1 MIGLFTPASQIII
14 TLLKA
19 FYILLLF
26 ATTTVS
32 AQLHHQM
39 LSSQGSTSKTN
50 SGVMVT
56 QTIGQQSVVGN
67 YSNMGFNIGQGF
79 QQSNW
84 AHFILEGTSPEF
96 EISIYPNPFSGI
108 INIQHNS
115 ENDITINIYDPAGK
129 LVYKNLLNV
138 TGPNQS
144 INLETL
150 SSGVYLVHLYSNQL
164 TYFTK
169 LIKE

>member
-1 MIGLFTPASQIII
+1 MR
-14 TLLKA
+14 A
-19 FYILLLF
+19 FYIILLF

-67 YSNMGFNIGQGF
+67 YSNRGFDIGQGF

-84 AHFILEGTSPEF
+84 ARIIIEGTSSEF
-96 EISIYPNPFSGI
+96 EVSIYPNPFSGI
-108 INIQHNS
+108 VNIQHNS
-115 ENDITINIYDPAGK
+115 EDDISVNIYDPAGK

>member
-1 MIGLFTPASQIII
+1 M
-14 TLLKA
+14 LLKT
-19 FYILLLF
+19 FYIFLLF
-26 ATTTVS
+26 ASSTVS

-50 SGVMVT
+50 NGVIVT
-56 QTIGQQSVVGN
+56 QTIGQQSITGN
-67 YSNMGFNIGQGF
+67 YNLDYFDIGQGF
-79 QQSNW
+79 QQANW
-84 AHFILEGTSPEF
+84 SRFIIEGTSPEF
-96 EISIYPNPFSGI
+96 EVSIYPNPFSGI
-108 INIQHNS
+108 VNIQHNS
-115 ENDITINIYDPAGK
+115 EDDISVNIYDPAGK

>member
-1 MIGLFTPASQIII
+1 
-14 TLLKA
+14 
-19 FYILLLF
+19 
-26 ATTTVS
+26 
-32 AQLHHQM
+32 M

-67 YSNMGFNIGQGF
+67 YSNRGFDIGQGF

-84 AHFILEGTSPEF
+84 ARIIIQGTSPEF
-96 EISIYPNPFSGI
+96 EVSIYPNPFSGI
-108 INIQHNS
+108 VNIQHNS
-115 ENDITINIYDPAGK
+115 EDDISVNIYDPAGK

-164 TYFTK
+164 THFTK

>member
-1 MIGLFTPASQIII
+1 MKT
-14 TLLKA
+14 

-26 ATTTVS
+26 ASTTVS

-67 YSNMGFNIGQGF
+67 YSNRGFDIGQGF

-84 AHFILEGTSPEF
+84 ARIIIQGTSPEF
-96 EISIYPNPFSGI
+96 EVSIYPNPFSGI
-108 INIQHNS
+108 VNIQHNS
-115 ENDITINIYDPAGK
+115 EDDITINVFDPAGK

-138 TGPNQS
+138 TGPDQS
-144 INLETL
+144 INLKTL

-169 LIKE
+169 LIRE

>member
-1 MIGLFTPASQIII
+1 M
-14 TLLKA
+14 KA

-56 QTIGQQSVVGN
+56 QTIGQQSVIGN
-67 YSNMGFNIGQGF
+67 FTNNGFDIGQGF

-84 AHFILEGTSPEF
+84 ARIILEETTSEF
-96 EISIYPNPFSGI
+96 EVSLYPNPFEGI
-108 INIQHNS
+108 INIQHNTD
-115 ENDITINIYDPAGK
+115 EDITINVFDPAGK
-129 LVYKNLLNV
+129 LVFNNILSV

-144 INLETL
+144 VNLEQL
-150 SSGVYLVHLYSNQL
+150 SSGVYLIHLQSNQL
-164 TYFTK
+164 AYFTK
-169 LIKE
+169 LIKK

>member
-1 MIGLFTPASQIII
+1 MKT
-14 TLLKA
+14 

-26 ATTTVS
+26 ASTTVS

-67 YSNMGFNIGQGF
+67 YSNRGFDIGQGF

-84 AHFILEGTSPEF
+84 ARIIIEGTSPEF
-96 EISIYPNPFSGI
+96 EVSIYPNPFSGI
-108 INIQHNS
+108 VKIQHNY
-115 ENDITINIYDPAGK
+115 ERDININIYSPAGR
-129 LVYKNLLNV
+129 LVYKNLLTATN
-138 TGPNQS
+138 PNQS
-144 INLETL
+144 VNLEAL
-150 SSGVYLVHLYSNQL
+150 SSGVYLVHLYCDQL

>member
-1 MIGLFTPASQIII
+1 M
-14 TLLKA
+14 KA
-19 FYILLLF
+19 FYILLLL

-67 YSNMGFNIGQGF
+67 YSNRGFDIGQGF

-84 AHFILEGTSPEF
+84 ARIIIQGTSPEF
-96 EISIYPNPFSGI
+96 EVSIYPNPC
-108 INIQHNS
+108 
-115 ENDITINIYDPAGK
+115 
-129 LVYKNLLNV
+129 LLY
-138 TGPNQS
+138 TSPS
-144 INLETL
+144 PRDRTRSRMP
-150 SSGVYLVHLYSNQL
+150 SSA
-164 TYFTK
+164 
-169 LIKE
+169 